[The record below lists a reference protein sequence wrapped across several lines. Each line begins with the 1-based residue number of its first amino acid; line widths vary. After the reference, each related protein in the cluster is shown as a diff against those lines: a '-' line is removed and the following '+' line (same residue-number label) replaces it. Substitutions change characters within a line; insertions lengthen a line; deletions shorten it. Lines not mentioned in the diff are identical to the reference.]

1 VQSPELRVRS
11 THDYMEVQIVGLTF
25 ALQLVIMLLL
35 VTFACWWTLHALER
49 RFPCD
54 ERLTSLDDD
63 EEAS

>member
-1 VQSPELRVRS
+1 VRS
-11 THDYMEVQIVGLTF
+11 TPDYMEVPIVDSTF
-25 ALQLVIMLLL
+25 ALQLMIMLLL
-35 VTFACWWTLHALER
+35 VAFAGWRTLHALER

>member
-1 VQSPELRVRS
+1 
-11 THDYMEVQIVGLTF
+11 MEVQIVDSTF
-25 ALQLVIMLLL
+25 ALQLMIMLLL
-35 VTFACWWTLHALER
+35 VAFAGWRTLHALER